1 MELRHGS
8 EERFLKLKSF
18 LSGTDWFLAKARGKA
33 ELGNRGGKD
42 FKNPPTRIIVPPR
55 PLLFHALCS
64 VAVAHLNPDVFIFHS

>member
-33 ELGNRGGKD
+33 ELGNRGGRD
-42 FKNPPTRIIVPPR
+42 FKNPPARIIVPP
-55 PLLFHALCS
+55 
-64 VAVAHLNPDVFIFHS
+64 